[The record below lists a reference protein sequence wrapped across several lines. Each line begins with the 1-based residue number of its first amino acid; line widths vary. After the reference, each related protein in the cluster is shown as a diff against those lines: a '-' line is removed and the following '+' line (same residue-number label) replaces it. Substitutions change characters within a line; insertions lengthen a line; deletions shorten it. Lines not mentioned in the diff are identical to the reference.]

1 MKVDFKSIPF
11 LVEAV
16 VFKALIY

>member
-16 VFKALIY
+16 VFKASIY